1 MHRGLAGTQGE
12 WDVHDDEAPP
22 RTLLRDGAGGA
33 DEAAPPPAQDEALQA
48 EGGPALPPLTQET
61 HERMEVLQSLLADAL
76 AKARA
81 RSKQAK
87 RLCAQ
92 RRG

>member
-33 DEAAPPPAQDEALQA
+33 DEALQA